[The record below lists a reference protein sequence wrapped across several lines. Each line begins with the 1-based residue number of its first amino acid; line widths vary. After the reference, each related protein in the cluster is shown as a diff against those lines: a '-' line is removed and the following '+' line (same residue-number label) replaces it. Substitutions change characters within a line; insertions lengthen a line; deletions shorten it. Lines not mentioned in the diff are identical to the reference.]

1 MKQYEIQVNGKV
13 YHVSVKEL
21 PEQTDLTP
29 TTSQEISEKPAPS
42 FSRSD
47 TEAESS
53 ASMKVTAPMPGTI
66 LSLAIKKGQAVEAGE
81 VLCILEAMKM
91 ENEIVAPQSGIVS
104 SISVH
109 ENQIVEAGD
118 TLVVF

>member
-21 PEQTDLTP
+21 PEQTDPTP
-29 TTSQEISEKPAPS
+29 TTSQKIPEKSEPS
-42 FSRSD
+42 FSRPD
-47 TEAESS
+47 TEAEPSTN
-53 ASMKVTAPMPGTI
+53 MEVIAPMPGTI
-66 LSLAIKKGQAVEAGE
+66 LSLAVKKGQAVEAGE

-104 SISVH
+104 DISIR
-109 ENQIVEAGD
+109 ENQTVEAGD
-118 TLVVF
+118 ILVVL

>member
-29 TTSQEISEKPAPS
+29 NTSQKIPEKSEPP

-47 TEAESS
+47 TETEPSTG
-53 ASMKVTAPMPGTI
+53 MEIIAPMPGTI
-66 LSLAIKKGQAVEAGE
+66 LSLAVKKGQAVEAGE

-91 ENEIVAPQSGIVS
+91 ENEIVAPQNGIVS
-104 SISVH
+104 DISIR
-109 ENQIVEAGD
+109 ENQTVEAGD
-118 TLVVF
+118 ILVVL